1 MAFNLAPFSDLSNA
15 LFKNFRFFF
24 AKPETFE
31 KNIRANRERRSRKA
45 LEQAST
51 KSFNHHTDFRL
62 LLLRAV

>member
-1 MAFNLAPFSDLSNA
+1 MLFSKIFD
-15 LFKNFRFFF
+15 FFT
-24 AKPETFE
+24 KPETFE

-51 KSFNHHTDFRL
+51 KSFNHHADFRL

>member
-15 LFKNFRFFF
+15 LFKIFRFFS
-24 AKPETFE
+24 KPETFE

-45 LEQAST
+45 LKQAST